1 MVEQTNERENLQ
13 LPRSATRGRVRGF
26 VLLGVTLIGLWLC
39 YRLVVP
45 FLPALTWAL
54 ALSILFAPAH
64 RWAETK
70 LKSPNLA
77 ATISVLLIAFMVVVP
92 AIFVGDRLIDEATK
106 GAVSLRAKID
116 SGEWR
121 QALQAHRLTTIAG
134 QFLDQLALPELIGSI
149 GTWLTNA
156 SASFLRGWVM
166 ELITILMTF
175 YLLFYFL
182 RDRKLAIKALKHMS
196 PLSAAEMDRLFD
208 RVVDTVYATLYGT
221 VAVAAVQGT
230 LGGVMFWWLG
240 LPAPLLWGL
249 VMGLL
254 AVVPVLG
261 AFIVWV
267 PTAVF
272 LAFDGDWGKALTLTL
287 WGAVVV
293 GGIDNVL
300 YPMLVGDRLRLHTI
314 PAFIAV
320 VGGLILFGPSGLLL
334 GPSVVAITLFLLE
347 TWRARIPRRPID
359 ERSS

>member
-1 MVEQTNERENLQ
+1 MGQQTDEQEGLQ

-26 VLLGVTLIGLWLC
+26 ILLAVTLIGLWLC
-39 YRLVVP
+39 YRLTVP
-45 FLPALTWAL
+45 FLPAITWAL
-54 ALSILFAPAH
+54 ALAILFAPAH
-64 RWAETK
+64 PWAETK

-106 GAVSLRAKID
+106 GVVSLRTKID

-134 QFLDQLALPELIGSI
+134 EFLDQLDLPELIGST

-156 SASFLRGWVM
+156 SALMVRGWIM
-166 ELITILMTF
+166 ELITVLMTF

-182 RDRKLAIKALKHMS
+182 RDRKIATETLKHMS

-230 LGGVMFWWLG
+230 LGGLIFWWLG

-267 PTAVF
+267 PTAIF
-272 LAFDGDWGKALTLTL
+272 LALDGDWGKAVTLTL
-287 WGAVVV
+287 WGGVVV
-293 GGIDNVL
+293 GGI
-300 YPMLVGDRLRLHTI
+300 R
-314 PAFIAV
+314 
-320 VGGLILFGPSGLLL
+320 
-334 GPSVVAITLFLLE
+334 
-347 TWRARIPRRPID
+347 
-359 ERSS
+359 